1 MMARKKVDWE
11 AVEIQYRAGIR
22 SLKDIGSEFG
32 VSDAG
37 ILKRAKRDGWVRDL
51 KSKIRAKADAKVSA
65 SLVSGEVSAQT
76 KVAEAAVIE
85 AESTVQARIRLT
97 HRSDI
102 ARSRKLAMS
111 LLEELEIETGDIDL
125 FRELGE
131 ILRSDDDKGQDK
143 RNDLYNKVISS
154 AGRIDSMKKLAETMK
169 TLVGLEREAY
179 GLVDAQKVELTGK
192 NGGPIETRRTA
203 QEFTDDELAAYIEAG
218 GSGIADKA

>member
-1 MMARKKVDWE
+1 MTERKKVDWE

-65 SLVSGEVSAQT
+65 SLVSGEVSAKT

-97 HRSDI
+97 HRTDI
-102 ARSRKLAMS
+102 ARARSLVMS
-111 LLEELEIETGDIDL
+111 LLGEVEAQTDDPELFD
-125 FRELGE
+125 RLGE
-131 ILRSDDDKGQDK
+131 LVVDTGSDAESRLLDAY
-143 RNDLYNKVISS
+143 RRVISTP
-154 AGRIDSMKKLAETMK
+154 GRIDGMKKLADALK
-169 TLVGLEREAY
+169 TLITLEREAY
-179 GLVDAQKVELTGK
+179 GLADEPLPAAPPSVVVNNAPLATLAEIQQVLKESVDAPKV
-192 NGGPIETRRTA
+192 
-203 QEFTDDELAAYIEAG
+203 
-218 GSGIADKA
+218 

>member
-1 MMARKKVDWE
+1 MTERKKVDWE

-97 HRSDI
+97 HRTDI
-102 ARSRKLAMS
+102 ARSRSLAMA
-111 LLEELEIETGDIDL
+111 LLGELEVQTGNLEL
-125 FRELGE
+125 FEQLGE
-131 ILRSDDDKGQDK
+131 MLRNPDDKGID
-143 RNDLYNKVISS
+143 RLNDLYQKVISTP
-154 AGRIDSMKKLAETMK
+154 GRIDGMKKLAETLK
-169 TLVGLEREAY
+169 NLIGLEREAY
-179 GLVDAQKVELTGK
+179 GLVEAQKLEV
-192 NGGPIETRRTA
+192 TA
-203 QEFTDDELAAYIEAG
+203 QMTANKSAQDMSDDELAAYIAA
-218 GSGIADKA
+218 SGARIMDSPQG

>member
-1 MMARKKVDWE
+1 MAERKSIDWE

-97 HRSDI
+97 HRTDI
-102 ARSRKLAMS
+102 NRARNLVMS
-111 LLEELEIETGDIDL
+111 LLGEVESQTNDPELFD
-125 FRELGE
+125 RLGE
-131 ILRSDDDKGQDK
+131 LVVDTGSDAESKLLEAY
-143 RNDLYNKVISS
+143 RRVISTP
-154 AGRIDSMKKLAETMK
+154 GRIDGMKKLADSLK
-169 TLVGLEREAY
+169 TLITLEREAY
-179 GLVDAQKVELTGK
+179 GLAEETPPPAPPSVVVNNAPAATLAEIQQVLQENAAAPKV
-192 NGGPIETRRTA
+192 
-203 QEFTDDELAAYIEAG
+203 
-218 GSGIADKA
+218 